1 MTISAFVWPLMDLM
15 SPIMGYILGDT
26 SENIRP
32 IIDLKPI
39 LHPFINVGKCFEPE
53 ENVPFTITLN
63 IKKTIISVV
72 ESYEKIRIETERS
85 FLNPLGKISVHNL
98 TLDSIMGQIV
108 LPFID

>member
-1 MTISAFVWPLMDLM
+1 MDLM

-26 SENIRP
+26 SENLRP

-39 LHPFINVGKCFEPE
+39 LHTFINAGKCFEPG

-85 FLNPLGKISVHNL
+85 FLRPLGKIR
-98 TLDSIMGQIV
+98 V
-108 LPFID
+108 LKLPLNNII

>member
-1 MTISAFVWPLMDLM
+1 MDVM
-15 SPIMGYILGDT
+15 SPIMGYISGDT
-26 SENIRP
+26 SENLRP

-53 ENVPFTITLN
+53 ENVPFTITFN

-85 FLNPLGKISVHNL
+85 FLRPLGKIRL
-98 TLDSIMGQIV
+98 LKITLDSIMGNLWMNI
-108 LPFID
+108 LSTFTAY

>member
-1 MTISAFVWPLMDLM
+1 MDVM
-15 SPIMGYILGDT
+15 SPIMGYISGDT

-39 LHPFINVGKCFEPE
+39 LHPFINVGKCFEPG

-85 FLNPLGKISVHNL
+85 FLRPLGTIRVLKL
-98 TLDSIMGQIV
+98 TLNSIMGQVILLMNMLSALTV
-108 LPFID
+108 NYI